1 MLITDDWN
9 RTKTSLQYHGGNYAL
24 LLPIILGCYDLDGI
38 VVHVDSFSLTLL
50 KQGLNLRF
58 IGCLKLTW
66 N

>member
-1 MLITDDWN
+1 MIGIEQKHHYN
-9 RTKTSLQYHGGNYAL
+9 IMGGNCTL

>member
-9 RTKTSLQYHGGNYAL
+9 RTKRSLQYHGGNYAL
-24 LLPIILGCYDLDGI
+24 LLPNILGCYDLDEI

-58 IGCLKLTW
+58 IGCLILTW